1 LDSLV
6 DAVVLPGGKRYKAN
20 VLSIWATLY
29 LPNKLRKLRVC
40 TATEIYLHGKQNF
53 SNYTDFNC
61 SYRYNK
67 MFKKCVRL
75 TGRGKRENYTL
86 RSFKISTFY
95 LILLM

>member
-53 SNYTDFNC
+53 
-61 SYRYNK
+61 
-67 MFKKCVRL
+67 
-75 TGRGKRENYTL
+75 
-86 RSFKISTFY
+86 
-95 LILLM
+95 